1 MCGIAGFIDFS
12 KKAGLPVLKDMTD
25 ALLHRGPDDGGYEVY
40 THPEAYV
47 GLGQRRL
54 SILDLSSGGH
64 QPMHFKQYTMVFNGE
79 IYNFKEIRRELEN
92 VGYTFLSSSDTEVL
106 IKGYDHWKEKIVDH
120 CIGMFVFVIYDK
132 QEEKIVI
139 CRDRAGVKPL
149 YYYWHNSV
157 FLFASELKSFSKFP
171 GFEKDIDVNSV
182 SLFLQYSY
190 IPAPYTIFRNTYK
203 LKPGHFLHL
212 SLNSRTVT
220 TNEYWSVL
228 DAYRQPL
235 TDMYEGDIIRHTKE
249 LMESAYKYRMV
260 ADVPVGVFLS
270 GGYDSSSV
278 AAILQANSGNR
289 LKTFTIGYK
298 EQEFDESKEAK
309 KIAQHL
315 GTDHTEWIVGPSDAL
330 EILDLLPEIYDE
342 PFADNSTVPTTLVS
356 KLAAQQV
363 KVALSADGGDELF
376 AGYNK
381 FGQSLRYTGTF
392 PKPVQGMVSKVMDW
406 VNPSVIP
413 YFNKQYNF
421 PSRYEKM
428 KLIWASGKPQQALKY
443 ISQYIT
449 ESEATTF
456 LGGTGSAYKTNFDMN
471 GELNNIN
478 DPLNRLLSV
487 DYKTFLVDNNLV
499 KVDRAT
505 MSVGIEGREPMLDH
519 RLVEF
524 LAKVPA
530 HIKVKNGINKYIL
543 KEIVHQYIPKPLMD
557 RPKRPF
563 IAPLTHWFKDGMK
576 EQMAYYLSADKLK
589 ETGLFD
595 PTHIEVLK
603 QQYFN
608 GGKVS
613 HQKLWNILVFQL
625 WYSRWISKL

>member
-25 ALLHRGPDDGGYEVY
+25 ALQHRGPDDGGYEVY
-40 THPEAYV
+40 VHPQAHV

-79 IYNFKEIRRELEN
+79 IYNFKEIRRELEQH
-92 VGYTFLSSSDTEVL
+92 GYTFLSSSDTEVL
-106 IKGYDHWKEKIVDH
+106 IKGYDCWKEKVVDH
-120 CIGMFVFVIYDK
+120 CIGMFAFVIYDK
-132 QEEKIVI
+132 QEEKII
-139 CRDRAGVKPL
+139 LCRDRAGVKPL
-149 YYYWHNSV
+149 YYYWHNNV
-157 FLFASELKSFSKFP
+157 FLFASELKSFSQFP
-171 GFEKDIDVNSV
+171 GFEKVIDVSSV

-190 IPAPYTIFRNTYK
+190 IPAPYTVFRNTFK

-212 SLNSRTVT
+212 SLNTETVT
-220 TNEYWSVL
+220 TTEYWSVL
-228 DAYRQPL
+228 EVYRQPL

-260 ADVPVGVFLS
+260 SDVPVGVFLS

-278 AAILQANSGNR
+278 AAILQANSANR

-298 EQEFDESKEAK
+298 EQEFDESKEAR
-309 KIAQHL
+309 KIAQYL
-315 GTDHTEWIVGPSDAL
+315 GTDHTEWIVGPTDAL
-330 EILDLLPEIYDE
+330 DILNQLPEIYDE

-356 KLAAQQV
+356 KLASKQV
-363 KVALSADGGDELF
+363 KVVLSADGGDELF

-381 FGQSLRYTGTF
+381 FAQSLRYTSY
-392 PKPVQGMVSKVMDW
+392 PKPVQGLVSRMMDW
-406 VNPSVIP
+406 IDPSLIP

-421 PSRYEKM
+421 SSRYEKM
-428 KLIWASGKPQQALKY
+428 KLIWASGKSQQALKY

-449 ESEATTF
+449 ESEAASF
-456 LGGTGSAYKTNFDMN
+456 LSGHGPTYKTNFDMN

-505 MSVGIEGREPMLDH
+505 MSVSIEGREPMLDH

-524 LAKVPA
+524 LARVPS
-530 HIKVKNGINKYIL
+530 HIKRKDGINKYIL

-563 IAPLTHWFKDGMK
+563 IAPLMHWFRDGMK
-576 EQMAYYLSADKLK
+576 EQMAYYLSPAKLE

-595 PTHIEVLK
+595 PTHIETLK
-603 QQYFN
+603 QQYFR
-608 GGKVS
+608 GERVS

-625 WYSRWISKL
+625 WYSRWIGKL

>member
-12 KKAGLPVLKDMTD
+12 KKASLPVLKDMTD

-40 THPEAYV
+40 EHPNALI

-64 QPMHFKQYTMVFNGE
+64 QPMHYKQYTMIFNGE
-79 IYNFKEIRRELEN
+79 VYNFKEIRRELELQ
-92 VGYTFLSSSDTEVL
+92 GYNFTSSSDTEVL
-106 IKGYDHWKEKIVDH
+106 IKGYDCWKEKVVDR
-120 CIGMFVFVIYDK
+120 CIGMFAFVIYDK
-132 QEEKIVI
+132 EEQQVI
-139 CRDRAGVKPL
+139 FCRDRAGVKPL
-149 YYYWHNSV
+149 YYYWHNNV
-157 FLFASELKSFSKFP
+157 LLFASELKSFSRFP
-171 GFEKDIDVNSV
+171 GFEKKIDVNSV

-190 IPAPYTIFRNTYK
+190 IPAPYTVFEHTHK
-203 LKPGHFLHL
+203 LKPGHFMHL
-212 SLNSRTVT
+212 SLTNKALT
-220 TNEYWSVL
+220 TSEYWSVL
-228 DAYRQPL
+228 EAYRQPL
-235 TDMYEGDIIRHTKE
+235 TNMYEGDIIRHTKE
-249 LMESAYKYRMV
+249 LMESAYRYRMV

-278 AAILQANSGNR
+278 AAILQASSGSR

-298 EQEFDESKEAK
+298 EAAFDESKEARR
-309 KIAQHL
+309 IAQHL
-315 GTDHTEWIVGPSDAL
+315 GTDHTEWIVGPDDAKDIL
-330 EILDLLPEIYDE
+330 EHLPEVYDE

-356 KLAAQQV
+356 KLAAKQV
-363 KVALSADGGDELF
+363 KVVLSADGGDELF

-381 FGQSLRYTGTF
+381 FNQSLQYTERF
-392 PKPVQGMVSKVMDW
+392 PKSLQGMVSRVMNMVD
-406 VNPSVIP
+406 PASIP

-421 PSRYEKM
+421 ASRYEKM
-428 KLIWASGKPQQALKY
+428 KLIWASGKSQQALKY

-449 ESEATTF
+449 ESEAANY
-456 LGGTGSAYKTNFDMN
+456 LGGASSTYKTNFDMN

-530 HIKVKNGINKYIL
+530 HIKVKNKVNKYIL
-543 KEIVHQYIPKPLMD
+543 KEIVHQYIPKTLMD

-563 IAPLTHWFKDGMK
+563 IAPLTHWFRDELK
-576 EQMAYYLSADKLK
+576 EQMEYYLSPARLK
-589 ETGLFD
+589 QTGIFD
-595 PTHIEVLK
+595 PSHIETLK
-603 QQYFN
+603 QNYFN

-625 WYSRWISKL
+625 WYSRWMEQL